1 MENLN
6 EDINRLRQIMS
17 YNRSKGLL
25 VNESQYDIDEQKI
38 DYDRNMNNFIKH
50 EQGLNKGKREESTI
64 GPSYD
69 LAKSIAKQIYTAS
82 KGMGTD
88 ESRFLDAVKDI
99 NSIVTLKFVDDI
111 LKTYDY
117 GDNTEGFEYFVNGEF
132 GYEDADV
139 VESIVRHLKSIGVNA
154 TYKSNGRSMV
164 SNSFIL
170 RTSLEDVKIYDTPDS
185 KGPQNPNQGDESP
198 MPGDKGPI
206 PGKEDGQDCPT
217 EEDVLT
223 GKFAISKNS
232 MGDKQCNVV
241 HTVQKAL
248 LKALGKQSGGMSLGA
263 NDFGYYGPKTIA
275 LVFAYQSLK
284 GLKEDG
290 VVGKNTMKSLL
301 S

>member
-1 MENLN
+1 MKNLN

-25 VNESQYDIDEQKI
+25 VNESQYDITEQKV

-50 EQGLNKGKREESTI
+50 EQGLNKGKENNSTI
-64 GPSYD
+64 WDSYE
-69 LAKSIAKQIYTAS
+69 LAKSIAKQIFTAS

-111 LKTYDY
+111 LKTLDY

-154 TYKSNGRSMV
+154 TYKTNGRSMV
-164 SNSFIL
+164 SGSFVL
-170 RTSLEDVKIYDTPDS
+170 RTSLEDVKTELPTTKTPLPQ
-185 KGPQNPNQGDESP
+185 GPENPKQGDES
-198 MPGDKGPI
+198 PI
-206 PGKEDGQDCPT
+206 PGKEDNEGCPT

-241 HTVQKAL
+241 HTIQKAL
-248 LKALGKQSGGMSLGA
+248 LKKLGKQDGGLSLGA
-263 NDFGYYGPKTIA
+263 NDFGYYGPKTVA
-275 LVFAYQSLK
+275 LVFAFQSLK

-290 VVGKNTMKSLL
+290 IVGKNTMKSLL